1 MKIKRIISLLSTAAI
16 AGTMYVPV
24 GAAESWTEYTAAYD
38 RSGRLVSVQKSSDV
52 NPSDVDTMI
61 DFKQLK
67 TFVWNTS
74 NEPYADKSSVIL
86 NAEDFKAISST
97 SDGVYKLEMNDTY
110 NISADAD
117 LYVNGYKVTE
127 GIDSFFN
134 AYVSENTTGKLKL
147 ADIPEE
153 GTSEVDGIYNAVYV
167 SYYAEGV
174 VDDIDQ
180 ETGRI
185 YFKDCS
191 TQIYSGKMELNENTE
206 YSIKFNGKEI
216 TLDEIIP
223 GDVLTISYD
232 AGDEFR
238 YSQKYEILVSRNKF
252 TGQVSSIY
260 ENPDNS
266 EDKKYIF
273 LDGSEYRPSD
283 EFYPSLKNDTIYDV
297 YLDLFGRIVRAE
309 ENYSLKTYALLEN
322 VYHTNDGAES
332 YVDIVGGDGIKTA
345 YKISNEDYD
354 SFASIL
360 MMGGEDIDA
369 ADKLTNRQA
378 PQDRVIEYIVNSDG
392 ELKLKNI
399 ARPYEF
405 SGEFDPLT
413 GSLGGRHISEDLT
426 SIINIT
432 NYNTNVTQG
441 YNAVAYGSLKPQTE
455 YTGYVY
461 GADYRMYKFV
471 LITKGQRAWHVND
484 PWAVF
489 VQTNSIETD
498 MGVCDGIDI
507 MTDGQLR
514 SFALKDGVSAEN
526 MKSGDI
532 FFYRINDD
540 YQIEEIRMVTAPGE
554 LSKSYQD
561 FYEGAVNAGF
571 DILDEN
577 TSAQF
582 ADKDGTVTGA
592 FAKDNNKLDCEL
604 IAGPIVDVEPGSVYI
619 VTPAALEKQN
629 GNISSF
635 EIDRC
640 KEYYLAD
647 DVNVYLYDYSVK
659 LSKDRVSRG
668 AIPNI
673 RKSSFNRDSY
683 VGDKSDNVV
692 DFKKELELIR
702 AWSDGG
708 NADFGNVNFAI
719 AKMVEKEIT
728 EIMVI
733 IPDSDI

>member
-1 MKIKRIISLLSTAAI
+1 MRLI
-16 AGTMYVPV
+16 A
-24 GAAESWTEYTAAYD
+24 E
-38 RSGRLVSVQKSSDV
+38 
-52 NPSDVDTMI
+52 
-61 DFKQLK
+61 
-67 TFVWNTS
+67 
-74 NEPYADKSSVIL
+74 
-86 NAEDFKAISST
+86 
-97 SDGVYKLEMNDTY
+97 
-110 NISADAD
+110 
-117 LYVNGYKVTE
+117 
-127 GIDSFFN
+127 
-134 AYVSENTTGKLKL
+134 
-147 ADIPEE
+147 
-153 GTSEVDGIYNAVYV
+153 
-167 SYYAEGV
+167 
-174 VDDIDQ
+174 
-180 ETGRI
+180 
-185 YFKDCS
+185 
-191 TQIYSGKMELNENTE
+191 
-206 YSIKFNGKEI
+206 
-216 TLDEIIP
+216 
-223 GDVLTISYD
+223 
-232 AGDEFR
+232 
-238 YSQKYEILVSRNKF
+238 
-252 TGQVSSIY
+252 
-260 ENPDNS
+260 
-266 EDKKYIF
+266 KYIRTF
-273 LDGSEYRPSD
+273 
-283 EFYPSLKNDTIYDV
+283 
-297 YLDLFGRIVRAE
+297 
-309 ENYSLKTYALLEN
+309 
-322 VYHTNDGAES
+322 
-332 YVDIVGGDGIKTA
+332 
-345 YKISNEDYD
+345 SN
-354 SFASIL
+354 
-360 MMGGEDIDA
+360 
-369 ADKLTNRQA
+369 
-378 PQDRVIEYIVNSDG
+378 
-392 ELKLKNI
+392 
-399 ARPYEF
+399 
-405 SGEFDPLT
+405 
-413 GSLGGRHISEDLT
+413 
-426 SIINIT
+426 
-432 NYNTNVTQG
+432 
-441 YNAVAYGSLKPQTE
+441 
-455 YTGYVY
+455 
-461 GADYRMYKFV
+461 
-471 LITKGQRAWHVND
+471 
-484 PWAVF
+484 
-489 VQTNSIETD
+489 

-526 MKSGDI
+526 IKSGDI

-604 IAGPIVDVEPGSVYI
+604 IAGPIVDVESGSVYI